1 MTDHELEKINKVRRQ
16 HGKSILSRQQI
27 ESIKSGES
35 YRAARR
41 EVPDSGM
48 DASGFL
54 FGYLTG
60 IPISPTR
67 GISAES
73 VVGSMLHD
81 NSDTRQDS
89 AGSQDTSS
97 AADTSSSAD
106 TSSPDTSSPTDTSSP
121 STSE

>member
-1 MTDHELEKINKVRRQ
+1 MTDHELDKINKVRRQ
-16 HGKSILSRQQI
+16 HGKSILSRQQV
-27 ESIKSGES
+27 ESIKSGS
-35 YRAARR
+35 DYRAARR

-81 NSDTRQDS
+81 NSDTRQDN
-89 AGSQDTSS
+89 AGSQP
-97 AADTSSSAD
+97 AADTSSAD
-106 TSSPDTSSPTDTSSP
+106 TSSPDTSSPSDTLSP